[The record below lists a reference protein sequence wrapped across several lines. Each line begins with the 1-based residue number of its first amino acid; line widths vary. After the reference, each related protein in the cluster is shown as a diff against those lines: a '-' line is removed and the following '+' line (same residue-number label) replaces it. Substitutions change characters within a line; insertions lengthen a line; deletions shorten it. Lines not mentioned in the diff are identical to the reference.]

1 MKLSH
6 PYDKTATNGNRTV
19 KSDFLSFALCSSE
32 DIHGLFAFTDH
43 LKELRRRGT
52 VYQPLRGKSVAMI
65 FEKPSLR
72 TRASFEVGIHQLGGY
87 AMPLSN
93 ETIGIGTRES
103 VSDIAHL
110 LSRYNDAI
118 VARTFSHS
126 TVEELAVESTIPVI
140 NALTDLYHP
149 CQVLADMY
157 TLHERGLLKE
167 GLSVAFIGDGNNVA
181 HSWIEL
187 ARLLPFKF
195 TLACPAGY
203 EPDAAVMAASTG
215 NVVITH
221 DPVEA
226 AQGADVLYTDV
237 WTSMGQEAEYARRVA
252 VFSEFQINKE
262 LLAHAKPDAVV
273 MHCLPAHRGEEI
285 AAEVIDGPQ
294 SIVWDEAENRL
305 HAQKAL
311 IVNLLCPAEYT
322 DYLLTRRLQRAARNS
337 AMSRS

>member
-1 MKLSH
+1 MSPILE
-6 PYDKTATNGNRTV
+6 TARNGVPSRRTA
-19 KSDFLSFALCSSE
+19 KNDFLSFAGCTAD
-32 DIHGLFAFTDH
+32 DIYGLFTFTDH

-118 VARTFSHS
+118 VARTFSHA
-126 TVEELAVESTIPVI
+126 TVEELASEASIPVV
-140 NALTDLYHP
+140 NALTDVYHP
-149 CQVLADMY
+149 CQVLADAY
-157 TLHERGLLKE
+157 TLHERGALTNGVKI
-167 GLSVAFIGDGNNVA
+167 AFIGDGNNVA
-181 HSWIEL
+181 HSWIDL
-187 ARLLPFKF
+187 ARILPIHV
-195 TLACPAGY
+195 TIACPAGY
-203 EPDAAVMAASTG
+203 EPDASIVESCINAGGTVNIVTKPEDAA
-215 NVVITH
+215 
-221 DPVEA
+221 D
-226 AQGADVLYTDV
+226 GADVLYTDV
-237 WTSMGQEAEYARRVA
+237 WTSMGQEAEYARRVE
-252 VFSEFQINKE
+252 VFREYQITTQ
-262 LLAHAKPDAVV
+262 LLSHAKPDAVV

-305 HAQKAL
+305 HAQKA
-311 IVNLLCPAEYT
+311 ILLWA
-322 DYLLTRRLQRAARNS
+322 LGRLG
-337 AMSRS
+337 